1 MIRESGRSGER
12 CSQAELLAKD
22 PGNHENGGYSALEEY
37 GRMKRVDDEWNE
49 TTGKMNMLDIQP
61 G

>member
-1 MIRESGRSGER
+1 
-12 CSQAELLAKD
+12 LAKD